1 MTPLGER
8 IQKVFGVLSRATGI
22 ARRMAALTQTDLRT
36 PTDQRSEFTDSAEN
50 KIHKAVAHI
59 VCATSWRK

>member
-22 ARRMAALTQTDLRT
+22 ARRMAALTQTDLRNA
-36 PTDQRSEFTDSAEN
+36 D
-50 KIHKAVAHI
+50 
-59 VCATSWRK
+59 